1 MKAPQIKI
9 NVPHIYK
16 DEIIR
21 HILIKTPQIN
31 KIHHMT
37 APAFDIYSLI
47 HSVRKYKI
55 RNWNVEGKQLLE
67 DIRRVI

>member
-1 MKAPQIKI
+1 
-9 NVPHIYK
+9 
-16 DEIIR
+16 
-21 HILIKTPQIN
+21 
-31 KIHHMT
+31 MT

>member
-1 MKAPQIKI
+1 
-9 NVPHIYK
+9 
-16 DEIIR
+16 
-21 HILIKTPQIN
+21 
-31 KIHHMT
+31 MT
-37 APAFDIYSLI
+37 ASAFHIYSLI